1 MNFLYLGQ
9 IYKNPHAIRSLI
21 IVSAVGALFL
31 NWYGLTLGIT
41 NVFPHILYIPIILTA
56 YYYPWRGIV
65 FTAILSAI
73 YGVLVWGVFSA
84 DPDILLSALARMMVF
99 IIIAAVVSYL
109 SGRMQHDANLCQRLV
124 SMVES
129 SNDAVIGQTMEGI
142 ITEWNYGARQ
152 LYGYSAKEVI
162 GKPVTL
168 LLPRDLTDELPQ
180 LIDKIH
186 RGERVERF
194 ETERIKKDGSRIQ
207 VSLSL
212 SPIKNIQGSILG
224 ISTTAND
231 ITERKRMQ
239 DEILRAKNEWELTF
253 DAVPDL
259 IAIIDRNHHIVQV
272 NKAMTERLG
281 IQRDDVL
288 GHACFEVLH
297 HAMLPAGFCPHQ
309 LLLTDG
315 KEHSQEIREDT
326 LNGDFL
332 VTASPLHDTT
342 GTLIG
347 SVHIMHDITERKRA
361 EISLQLALKKLNM
374 LSSITRHDIQ
384 NQLMGL
390 RAYFD
395 FFKEKITDPELLVFI
410 SKEEKAVGA
419 MSRQIEFTRYYEN
432 IGVNAPQWQDI
443 AVIIRSSAS
452 QLPSDAS
459 ALDITFSGIEVF
471 ADPLI
476 SKVFYNLMEN
486 SLRHG
491 GHVTKNSFSFER
503 INGDAMITYRDD
515 GIGVPLEDKENIFR
529 KGFGKHTGLGLF
541 LTREILS
548 ITGITIR
555 EKGEPGKGVTFEIMI
570 PHDMYSIKPDPKG
583 SYD

>member
-1 MNFLYLGQ
+1 MNFLFLGQ
-9 IYKNPHAIRSLI
+9 IYKNPNTIRSLI
-21 IVSAVGALFL
+21 LISTGGALLL
-31 NWYGLTLGIT
+31 NWYGFTLGIT
-41 NVFPHILYIPIILTA
+41 NVLPHILYIPIILTS
-56 YYYPWRGIV
+56 YFYPRRGVI
-65 FTAILSAI
+65 FTAILSVI
-73 YGVLVWGVFSA
+73 YGVLVWGAFSP
-84 DPDILLSALARMMVF
+84 DPDILFSALARMIVF

-109 SGRMQHDANLCQRLV
+109 SGQMQMEARMSQRLA
-124 SMVES
+124 SMIES
-129 SNDAVIGQTMEGI
+129 SNDAVIGKTLDGI
-142 ITEWNYGARQ
+142 ITDWNSGAEH
-152 LYGYSAKEVI
+152 LYGYTAGEVI
-162 GKPVTL
+162 GKPISL
-168 LLPRDLTDELPQ
+168 LSPRNRPDEVPW
-180 LIDKIH
+180 LI
-186 RGERVERF
+186 ERICSGVRIERYQ
-194 ETERIKKDGSRIQ
+194 TERLTKDGSLIQ

-212 SPIKNIQGSILG
+212 SPIKNFKGNIIG
-224 ISTTAND
+224 ISTTSND

-239 DEILRAKNEWELTF
+239 DEILRAKIEWELTF

-288 GHACFEVLH
+288 GHSCFEVLH
-297 HAMLPAGFCPHQ
+297 HGKLPPGFCPHQ
-309 LLLTDG
+309 QLLADG
-315 KEHSQEIREDT
+315 KEHAQEICEDT
-326 LNGDFL
+326 LKGDFL
-332 VTASPLHDTT
+332 VTASPLRDSA

-361 EISLQLALKKLNM
+361 EKALQLALKKLNM

-390 RAYFD
+390 RAYFS
-395 FFKEKITDPELLVFI
+395 FFREKITDPELLGFI
-410 SKEEKAVGA
+410 DKEETAIGA

-443 AVIIRSSAS
+443 SVLIRSSAS
-452 QLPSDAS
+452 QIPADAS
-459 ALDITFSGIEVF
+459 ALDIAFSGVEIF

-476 SKVFYNLMEN
+476 SNVFYNLMEN

-491 GHVTKNSFSFER
+491 GNVTRISFSFCR
-503 INGDAMITYRDD
+503 INGDAQITYQDD
-515 GIGVPLEDKENIFR
+515 GLGIPMKDKEHIFR

-555 EKGEPGKGVTFEIMI
+555 ENGEPGKGVRFEILI
-570 PHDMYSIKPDPKG
+570 PHDMYRFIPESKG
-583 SYD
+583 SP